1 MTVINRVYAE
11 AESGGMMVPLVI
23 DPPTQHKVSGCEA
36 LGKAER
42 KVTLKCHPTSQGVQG
57 VESGSF
63 SYTLNLQ
70 PFVNLGP
77 LVLPVFS
84 APPVGNK
91 GAGGNH
97 SGLKGTTL
105 RTTGVM

>member
-1 MTVINRVYAE
+1 
-11 AESGGMMVPLVI
+11 MVPLVT
-23 DPPTQHKVSGCEA
+23 DPPTQCKVSGREA
-36 LGKAER
+36 LGKAEG

-70 PFVNLGP
+70 PFVNPGP
-77 LVLPVFS
+77 LILPVFS
-84 APPVGNK
+84 APPVGNE

-97 SGLKGTTL
+97 LGAKRHNFKSHRGNVPST
-105 RTTGVM
+105 

>member
-1 MTVINRVYAE
+1 
-11 AESGGMMVPLVI
+11 MVPLVI
-23 DPPTQHKVSGCEA
+23 DSPTQCKVSGREA

-70 PFVNLGP
+70 PFVNSCI
-77 LVLPVFS
+77 FS
-84 APPVGNK
+84 TYCWEQRCWSKQFRAKRHNFKSHRGNVP
-91 GAGGNH
+91 
-97 SGLKGTTL
+97 STQWIDRDTS
-105 RTTGVM
+105 